1 MSLGRFFRRS
11 QEDADLAH
19 EVDAHLAHEI
29 DHNVARGLSQEEA
42 RRQAYVKLGN
52 PRRIRE
58 TVWETNRVEW
68 AENIW
73 RNIRHSARTLARAP
87 GFTFVAV
94 MVMALGI
101 GANTALFTVVR
112 SVLLK
117 PLPFSD
123 PDRLVQIYE
132 QSPDGKIPYSWVAF
146 GMYDE
151 WRKQAPSLEQ
161 MAIFGGDSANLSG
174 TGGQLPEK
182 LHTGVCS
189 WNLFSLLGVAPQTG
203 RLFAEPDDRA
213 EAGATVVLTYGLWQR
228 RFGGDPKIAGQTIL
242 LNAKPYTVIGVLP
255 AGYAYPDS
263 RIQLWTAA
271 RHDSRVEDIR
281 AIDRHGFRVVARLRP
296 GASMAQA
303 LSEVDTV
310 EKRVRLETANPGV
323 GRGANARTL
332 KDGLVHEYKT
342 PLYALLAAT
351 SCVLLIACLNVA
363 NLLVARSASRRK
375 ELSIRAALGGSRWR
389 LLQEQVTESLLLA
402 ISGGVAGLLLA
413 WAGVL
418 WLVHAR
424 PDLTYVSTI
433 HMDPVVILFG
443 IGMVALSGILA
454 GLIPSLSLM
463 RRSLLDSMQESTR
476 ANSAGLGRARL
487 RKALLVAEVGLTVV
501 LLTSAGLLLK
511 SYQRL
516 RTIEIGCATDNLLT
530 MNFSLPDARYKQPE
544 QVTAFYETFLPRLRT
559 IPGVKAAGIAS
570 VLPGQ
575 GYYSDAHFTIAEH
588 PPIAKNNLQFAMIRG
603 ADPEYFKALQIPLLK
618 GRYIDSRERLDDV
631 RSVIVSKS
639 FVQKYFPNEDPL
651 GKHLKVTFLSKQPQD
666 GFEIVG
672 IVGDTLWELTSPV
685 DAVMYF
691 PLLSGEWTSVSIG
704 VRSDKDVTSLSLPI
718 QKLLSQIDPDLPI
731 SDVLTMEQSLG
742 KSTLDASFTSF
753 MVLAFAV
760 VGLLLAAVGLYGVLS
775 YLVTQR
781 TNEIGIRIAL
791 GSERVQVMR
800 IMMLD
805 GLRPAWIG
813 LILGLVGSVFA
824 VQLIRNLLF
833 ATSPFDWP
841 VFAVVALLLFSVALI
856 ACAVPAWR
864 ASRLDPMQALRAE

>member
-1 MSLGRFFRRS
+1 MSLRRFFRRS

-19 EVDAHLAHEI
+19 EVEAHLAHEI
-29 DHNVARGLSQEEA
+29 DDNLARGMSRDEA
-42 RRQAYVKLGN
+42 RRQAYVKFGN

-73 RNIRHSARTLARAP
+73 RDIRHSVRALVRAP
-87 GFTFVAV
+87 GFALVAV

-101 GANTALFTVVR
+101 GANTALFTIVR

-123 PDRLVQIYE
+123 PERLVELYE
-132 QSPDGKIPYSWVAF
+132 QSPDGKVPYSWVAF
-146 GMYDE
+146 GMFDE
-151 WRKQAPSLEQ
+151 WKKQAPSIEQ
-161 MAIFGGDSANLSG
+161 MAIFGGDSVNLSG

-189 WNLFSLLGVAPQTG
+189 WNLFSMLGVAPYAG
-203 RLFAEPDDRA
+203 RLFAEPDDRS

-228 RFGGDPKIAGQTIL
+228 RYGGDPKIAGKTIL

-255 AGYAYPDS
+255 ARYAYPDS

-271 RHDSRVEDIR
+271 RHDTREEEVR
-281 AIDRHGFRVVARLRP
+281 AVDRHGFRVVARLRP
-296 GASMAQA
+296 DATMAQA

-310 EKRVRLETANPGV
+310 EKRVHMETANPSV
-323 GRGANARTL
+323 GKAASVRTL
-332 KDGLVHEYKT
+332 QDGLVHEYKT

-402 ISGGVAGLLLA
+402 ITGGVVGLLLA
-413 WAGVL
+413 SAGVV

-424 PDLTYVSTI
+424 PDLSHVSTI
-433 HMDPVVILFG
+433 HMDGVVIMFG
-443 IGMVALSGILA
+443 VGMVALGGILA
-454 GLIPSLSLM
+454 GLIPSLTLL
-463 RRSLLDSMQESTR
+463 RGSLLDSMQESTR
-476 ANSAGLGRARL
+476 ANSAGPGRARL
-487 RKALLVAEVGLTVV
+487 RKVLLIAEVGLTVV

-516 RTIEIGCATDNLLT
+516 RTIDIGCATDNVLT

-544 QVTAFYETFLPRLRT
+544 QVTAFYEAFLPRLRT

-575 GYYSDAHFTIAEH
+575 GYYSDGHFTIAER
-588 PPIAKNNLQFAMIRG
+588 PPIAKSTLQFAMIRG
-603 ADPEYFKALQIPLLK
+603 ADPDYFRALQIPLLK
-618 GRYIDSRERLDDV
+618 GRYIESRERLDDV

-639 FVQKYFPNEDPL
+639 FVKKYFPNEEAL
-651 GKHLKVTFLSKQPQD
+651 GKHLKVSFLDKEPQG

-672 IVGDTLWELTSPV
+672 IVGDTRWELTSPA

-691 PLLSGEWTSVSIG
+691 PLLSGEWTQVAIG
-704 VRSDKDVTSLSLPI
+704 VRSDKDVSSLSLPI
-718 QKLLSQIDPDLPI
+718 QKLLSQIDPDLPV
-731 SDVLTMEQSLG
+731 SDVLTMEQFIG

-753 MVLAFAV
+753 MVLAFAI

-791 GSERVQVMR
+791 GSERAQVLR
-800 IMMLD
+800 IVMLD

-813 LILGLVGSVFA
+813 LILGLIGSGFV
-824 VQLIRNLLF
+824 VQLIRNMLF
-833 ATSPFDWP
+833 GTSPLDWSI
-841 VFAVVALLLFSVALI
+841 FAEVALLLFAVALI